1 MVHLCLKVLIFICIP
16 PGDQILSA
24 TVYFDNVTYE
34 DALQILE
41 HAQPYKMEFCL
52 KRKAEPTMLKIEKAE
67 IIHPKVIVI
76 KHVKFLNIVFYL

>member
-1 MVHLCLKVLIFICIP
+1 MVIIATEHLFNLCLKVQIFICIP

-24 TVYFDNVTYE
+24 TVYFDNVSYE

-52 KRKAEPTMLKIEKAE
+52 KRKAEPAISEDAE

-76 KHVKFLNIVFYL
+76 KLS